1 MKRTIPLTVLAAVL
15 GLVPVAVRGQD
26 APDTATDGADMASKW
41 KTGDGGYWDFMMG
54 ELEKIGQLDPYGV
67 TGQLPPGYLSVKWDW
82 GTIRASSR
90 YNNKRELGPVMP
102 PIEMGDPKQI
112 SIDMGLEGYGGGH
125 TFQMSYGITGMLD
138 WYIEVPFTYMNVE
151 FNPDPQVIDD
161 KGNKVDPVL
170 AKMLGVSD
178 PKEYSGCDF
187 NNGTLPMLGRP
198 PVATEYHASW
208 LLGDINTGF
217 SWNVYRTP
225 RYSIGLTPRVFFPTG
240 HTPHPNR
247 NLLYG
252 TGPELETGIGGWAVG
267 FTQGSDLRIF
277 KYSWWL
283 DIIAS
288 SEFSTSYAFAQDR
301 EYPTNFPKPSA
312 AATALDA
319 QAFPDL
325 SHLSGTFEYL
335 PGWSVD
341 WTAQLQFSLANL
353 GLGVG
358 YGVSYGQEPELKA
371 DPAFVSMV
379 EGLQLLGATS
389 VEMVQLG
396 AMLSLLPLVPAQLSF
411 QYKKVVDGYNAI
423 VFDDFYQITV
433 KGYIPLFLLW
443 ED

>member
-1 MKRTIPLTVLAAVL
+1 
-15 GLVPVAVRGQD
+15 
-26 APDTATDGADMASKW
+26 
-41 KTGDGGYWDFMMG
+41 
-54 ELEKIGQLDPYGV
+54 
-67 TGQLPPGYLSVKWDW
+67 
-82 GTIRASSR
+82 
-90 YNNKRELGPVMP
+90 
-102 PIEMGDPKQI
+102 
-112 SIDMGLEGYGGGH
+112 
-125 TFQMSYGITGMLD
+125 
-138 WYIEVPFTYMNVE
+138 
-151 FNPDPQVIDD
+151 
-161 KGNKVDPVL
+161 
-170 AKMLGVSD
+170 
-178 PKEYSGCDF
+178 
-187 NNGTLPMLGRP
+187 
-198 PVATEYHASW
+198 
-208 LLGDINTGF
+208 
-217 SWNVYRTP
+217 
-225 RYSIGLTPRVFFPTG
+225 VFFPTG